1 MSCVD
6 FGVTVEHR
14 AGTVVLCVRGEL
26 DVTTTPGL
34 QESIVLALRRKPGVL
49 VIDLSAV
56 SFLASAGLVALASAT
71 RMAADGTTVRV
82 VVSGRECARPIYLTG
97 LDAVLALHPSIEDA
111 LR

>member
-1 MSCVD
+1 MSHIEFAVS
-6 FGVTVEHR
+6 VEQR

-26 DVTTTPGL
+26 DIATTPAL
-34 QESIVLALRRKPGVL
+34 QESIRLALSRRPEVL

-71 RMAADGTTVRV
+71 RMGAEDTTVRV
-82 VVSGRECARPIYLTG
+82 VAAGRECERPIYLTG
-97 LDAVLALHPSIEDA
+97 LDTVLALHDNLDDA